1 MSEIKV
7 NKENNSDAKHP
18 TVDDYIP
25 MDSTANFKVK
35 MSSELVKNYKFNFN
49 KK

>member
-25 MDSTANFKVK
+25 MESTANFKVK
-35 MSSELVKNYKFNFN
+35 MSSELVKN
-49 KK
+49 